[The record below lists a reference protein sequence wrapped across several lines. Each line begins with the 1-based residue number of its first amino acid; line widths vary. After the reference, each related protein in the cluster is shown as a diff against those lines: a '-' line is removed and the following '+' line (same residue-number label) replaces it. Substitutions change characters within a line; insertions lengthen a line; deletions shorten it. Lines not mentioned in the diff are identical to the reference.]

1 MWEIINIESVAA
13 ALHDGG
19 WRAEDVEEFTKAYQI
34 NEHDAKKICACLNL
48 FHARLLEGLRESG
61 NLRKDV

>member
-1 MWEIINIESVAA
+1 MTEAGAQKMLRS
-13 ALHDGG
+13 LP
-19 WRAEDVEEFTKAYQI
+19 KAYQI

-61 NLRKDV
+61 NLRKEV